1 MSSHSHHF
9 WKSVLGALLL
19 IAGLALGSSAG
30 PIGGNREGFG
40 LCVAAVSDFGDGVLS
55 QEAPIVKEHFAMA
68 EESDEDDDLDSHSA
82 ATELSAPSWRN
93 VAMPRGPTSLVLA
106 RKRYLLFCC
115 LKVDC

>member
-1 MSSHSHHF
+1 MLSQPHHF

-19 IAGLALGSSAG
+19 IAGLALGSSAD
-30 PIGGNREGFG
+30 PIGGSSEGFE

-55 QEAPIVKEHFAMA
+55 QEGPILEEHFAMA

-82 ATELSAPSWRN
+82 TMELSAPSWRN
-93 VAMPRGPTSLVLA
+93 AAMPRGPTSLVLA

>member
-1 MSSHSHHF
+1 
-9 WKSVLGALLL
+9 
-19 IAGLALGSSAG
+19 
-30 PIGGNREGFG
+30 
-40 LCVAAVSDFGDGVLS
+40 
-55 QEAPIVKEHFAMA
+55 MA